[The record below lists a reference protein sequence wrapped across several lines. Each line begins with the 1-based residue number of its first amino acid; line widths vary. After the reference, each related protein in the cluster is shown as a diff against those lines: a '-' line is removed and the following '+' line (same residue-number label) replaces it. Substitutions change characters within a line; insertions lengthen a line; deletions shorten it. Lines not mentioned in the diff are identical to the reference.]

1 MRIALVS
8 GDGLPTSGLLTVF
21 RNVLQVGHDLDLVD
35 LPVATDLGYAWRPD
49 KAEYYPDGGA
59 RPALSGRMRITTRR
73 VHDGMS
79 DEVRAGELIAVRD
92 GVAAHDTLDSG
103 ARRELAARIEQL
115 SDSYRAYFAQWLAE
129 HEPDWIFGLNMT
141 LSDAV
146 PATAGLH
153 AAVRDHFAGGRRGGM
168 VFWDH
173 DLFGSCAIHDP
184 DTGARVYP
192 ERPNSLTPL
201 PRDDDHTRWIVISD
215 GLAQEAASYPTDAVP
230 EVVSNLL
237 PSVPDGELEA
247 RHREFVAQQG
257 LQEGRPVLLDPV
269 RVFRI
274 KGVDVAVRL
283 LAEMRDAALAA
294 DEPVP
299 YLLVFGGLDEDPEY
313 AREVTALCAR
323 LGVGDDVRFLDGVPL
338 TSVQEEGSAAGSQ
351 EGSGAGGAW
360 RLDEVDLLRVAAASH
375 GGVVFTPGVTD
386 VETVGLGPGLAA
398 MAGLPCLTTEY
409 DVFEPVYGPEFWRV
423 RMDTSPAS
431 VREGAAAFVR
441 ALAGFRRGE
450 SALGSRLE
458 ANRKIVEDRFPR
470 APWTRF
476 WRELKAACE

>member
-21 RNVLQVGHDLDLVD
+21 RNVLQVGRDLELVE

-49 KAEYYPDGGA
+49 KAEYYPVGGA
-59 RPALSGRMRITTRR
+59 RDARSGWMRAAPRR
-73 VHDGMS
+73 VRDGLS
-79 DEVRAGELIAVRD
+79 DAARAAELIALRD
-92 GVAAHDTLDSG
+92 GVAAYDSLG
-103 ARRELAARIEQL
+103 ADARRELAARIETL
-115 SDSYRAYFAQWLAE
+115 TEPYRVYFAEWLAE
-129 HEPDWIFGLNMT
+129 HEPDWVFGLNMT

-153 AAVRDHFAGGRRGGM
+153 AAVREHFAGGRRRGGV

-184 DTGARVYP
+184 QTGARVYP
-192 ERPNSLTPL
+192 ERPNALTPL
-201 PRDDDHTRWIVISD
+201 PRDDAHTRWIVISD
-215 GLAQEAASYPTDAVP
+215 GLADEASSYPTDAVP

-237 PSVPDGELEA
+237 PTVPEGRPEA
-247 RHREFVAQQG
+247 RHREFAAQQG

-283 LAEMRDAALAA
+283 LAEMREEALRTG
-294 DEPVP
+294 EPVP

-313 AREVTALCAR
+313 AREVTALCAAS
-323 LGVGDDVRFLDGVPL
+323 GVEDDVRFLDGVPL
-338 TSVQEEGSAAGSQ
+338 TSVREDDGT
-351 EGSGAGGAW
+351 W
-360 RLDEVDLLRVAAASH
+360 RLDEVDLLRVAAASS

-409 DVFEPVYGPEFWRV
+409 DVFEPVYGPEFARV
-423 RMDTSPAS
+423 RMDTSPES
-431 VREGAAAFVR
+431 VRAGAAEFVR
-441 ALAGFRRGE
+441 TLAAFREGDDALRA
-450 SALGSRLE
+450 RLE
-458 ANRKIVEDRFPR
+458 VNRKITEDRFPR
-470 APWTRF
+470 APWERF
-476 WRELKAACE
+476 WRELRAACA